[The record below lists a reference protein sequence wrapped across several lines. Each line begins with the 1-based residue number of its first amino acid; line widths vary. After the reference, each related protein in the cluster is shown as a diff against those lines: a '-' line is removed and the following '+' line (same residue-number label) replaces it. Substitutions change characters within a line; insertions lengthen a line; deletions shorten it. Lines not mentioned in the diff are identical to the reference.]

1 MVLTIRVGGLFR
13 FENRISRLF
22 CRDSNPTIMVLGPCL
37 RRLYFH
43 RCLYV
48 HRGGV
53 SATPWADTLPVRH
66 PPAQCMLGY
75 GQQAGGMHPTGMHSC
90 CFFLFFVFCFS
101 FWCCGLCSNFQA
113 SHQNNLFCHSHVYRK
128 GEM

>member
-37 RRLYFH
+37 RRLCFH

-53 SATPWADTLPVRH
+53 CHPLGRYPPGQTPPCPVH
-66 PPAQCMLGY
+66 
-75 GQQAGGMHPTGMHSC
+75 AGIRSTSWRYASHWNAFLF
-90 CFFLFFVFCFS
+90 FFLFFVFCFS